1 MSTDRR
7 ATPYRQPHS
16 PPKKK
21 KIAMLVN
28 REITVGRFLRIILIL
43 ITMGILYFVLDSL
56 SSVLLPFFVA
66 WLIAYLLYPM
76 VCFFQYRA
84 RFKYRMLAI
93 IASLTVM
100 FIAVIGIFMLIVP
113 SIIGEFAT
121 FKGAAISFF
130 VEQARNPSI
139 PAFITDYIREAGNEQ
154 GIVQLLQSDSAQ
166 NILSEAWQRASHL
179 LVGTIDIVT
188 QFAASFIV
196 ILYIFFI
203 LLDYERLADEWK
215 QVLPVKWRNFA
226 TKLSDDLTDGMSQ
239 YFRGQAI
246 VALCVGILFAI
257 GFLIIDFPIAIGF
270 GLFIGALNL
279 VPYLQIAALFPMT
292 LLALMK
298 AANTGDNFW
307 LILLSALVVLC
318 VVQAIQDLILVPRIM
333 GKRMN
338 LHPAVILLSLSVWG
352 NLLGLLGMII
362 ALPLTTLLIGY
373 LKRYHELNHE
383 PNNNGENVNVTN
395 GETPRDKE

>member
-1 MSTDRR
+1 
-7 ATPYRQPHS
+7 
-16 PPKKK
+16 
-21 KIAMLVN
+21 MLVN

-121 FKGAAISFF
+121 FKGTAISFF

-373 LKRYHELNHE
+373 VKRYHELNRE
-383 PNNNGENVNVTN
+383 PDNSDKSASGTS

>member
-1 MSTDRR
+1 
-7 ATPYRQPHS
+7 
-16 PPKKK
+16 
-21 KIAMLVN
+21 
-28 REITVGRFLRIILIL
+28 
-43 ITMGILYFVLDSL
+43 LDSL

-66 WLIAYLLYPM
+66 WLMAYLLYPM
-76 VCFFQYRA
+76 VCFFQYKA
-84 RFKYRMLAI
+84 KFKYRMLAI
-93 IASLTVM
+93 MASLTVT
-100 FIAVIGIFMLIVP
+100 FAAVIGIFMLIVP

-121 FKGAAISFF
+121 FKDVAISFF
-130 VEQARNPSI
+130 AQQAKNPSI
-139 PAFITDYIREAGNEQ
+139 PPLIADYIREIGNEQ
-154 GIVQLLQSDSAQ
+154 GIVQILQSDGAQ
-166 NILSEAWQRASHL
+166 NFLAEMWQRTQHVL
-179 LVGTIDIVT
+179 LGTIDVVT

-215 QVLPVKWRNFA
+215 QILPVRWRDFA
-226 TKLSDDLTDGMSQ
+226 TKLSDDLTTGMSQ

-279 VPYLQIAALFPMT
+279 IPYLQIAALFPMV

-307 LILLSALVVLC
+307 VILLSALAVLC
-318 VVQAIQDLILVPRIM
+318 AVQAIQDFFLVPRIM

-338 LHPAVILLSLSVWG
+338 LHPAVILLSLSIWG

-373 LKRYHELNHE
+373 IKRYHELYHE
-383 PNNNGENVNVTN
+383 QSKGNIEEEEENITH
-395 GETPRDKE
+395 TKEA